1 MANTSTRRGE
11 GRRPHLTYVVEI
23 GVSRTDRPYDPLLS
37 NPFVVM
43 MRNRYIHT
51 HMYVCI
57 YLLYICI
64 CMSVCVSYLDLSADL
79 GVGVTLPQ
87 HIDLK

>member
-1 MANTSTRRGE
+1 
-11 GRRPHLTYVVEI
+11 
-23 GVSRTDRPYDPLLS
+23 
-37 NPFVVM
+37 
-43 MRNRYIHT
+43 
-51 HMYVCI
+51 MYVCI